1 MRRSSLHLARVFAPV
16 FAAAV
21 AAGCANA
28 YAPLGGPPDRE
39 PPYVVATE
47 PEAMSVVPDWKGP
60 VVIRFNER
68 ISERGIQQSVTV
80 SPETGEVEVKKGRRE
95 LRISLKGGW
104 QPGRIYRIVV
114 HPVVQDLFGN
124 KRLDPVDLVF
134 STGAPIPATTL
145 AGEVLDRI
153 TGKPVRD
160 ARVEA
165 VHLADSAIYVA
176 VTDTAGLFALRHI
189 PSGEYTVRAFVD
201 QIPNRQ
207 ADFTEP
213 FDSADVSMGAADTTV
228 VQFALLPGDTT
239 AARVTSASA
248 PDSTHVRIR
257 LDDYLDP
264 TVPLDSV
271 RVELYVLPDTSFAG
285 TAEAMHG
292 HEFQA
297 LVASR
302 KAASDS
308 AAAPDSAAARGT
320 AGAPDAVRDAAGRD
334 LAAAGDSAAAGAG
347 PAAGAPADTAL
358 LPVREFVAVPAA
370 PLPPETR
377 FLVRVEG
384 IRNIHGLSGGGGSAE
399 FTTPARPAPK
409 DTTGADTIPGGAR
422 PDTIPAATRP
432 DTLPPAARPDTIP
445 PGPRPDSILP
455 AAGPGSTG
463 PAARPDTL
471 RSSGRPIHRRP

>member
-1 MRRSSLHLARVFAPV
+1 MRRSRLYLARIFAPV
-16 FAAAV
+16 LAAAV
-21 AAGCANA
+21 VAGCANE

-68 ISERGIQQSVTV
+68 ISERGIQQAVTV
-80 SPETGEVEVKKGRRE
+80 SPETGEVQVKKGRRE

-124 KRLDPVDLVF
+124 TRPDPVDLVF
-134 STGAPIPATTL
+134 STGAPIPGTTL
-145 AGEVLDRI
+145 AGQVLDRI

-165 VHLADSAIYVA
+165 VHLADSTTYVA

-189 PSGEYTVRAFVD
+189 PSGEYTVRAYVD

-207 ADFTEP
+207 IDFPEP
-213 FDSADVSMGAADTTV
+213 FHSAEVSIGAADTAV
-228 VQFALLPGDTT
+228 VQFALLSQDTT

-264 TVPLDSV
+264 EVPLDGI

-285 TAEAMHG
+285 TAKAMHV
-292 HEFQA
+292 HEFEA
-297 LVASR
+297 LVARR
-302 KAASDS
+302 KAAEDS
-308 AAAPDSAAARGT
+308 IAARDSTAAPDAAARGSGT
-320 AGAPDAVRDAAGRD
+320 ARDSTAVRSAAGAPDAARGLVEGTGRAEAAT
-334 LAAAGDSAAAGAG
+334 AQ
-347 PAAGAPADTAL
+347 ADTAR
-358 LPVREFVAVPAA
+358 LPSREFVAVPAT

-384 IRNIHGLSGGGGSAE
+384 VRNIHGLDGGGGTAE
-399 FTTPARPAPK
+399 FTTPARPAPR
-409 DTTGADTIPGGAR
+409 DMTAAPADSIPAAAR
-422 PDTIPAATRP
+422 PDTI
-432 DTLPPAARPDTIP
+432 PPAARPDTIP
-445 PGPRPDSILP
+445 P
-455 AAGPGSTG
+455 
-463 PAARPDTL
+463 AARPDTV
-471 RSSGRPIHRRP
+471 RSSGRPIPRRR

>member
-1 MRRSSLHLARVFAPV
+1 MTRSKLLPAKVFASLV
-16 FAAAV
+16 LGAV
-21 AAGCANA
+21 AAGCARE

-47 PEAMSVVPDWKGP
+47 PEAMSVVPEWKGP

-68 ISERGIQQSVTV
+68 ISERGIQQAVTV

-124 KRLDPVDLVF
+124 TRPEPVDLVF
-134 STGAPIPATTL
+134 STGAPIPGTTL
-145 AGEVLDRI
+145 AGQVLDRI

-165 VHLADSAIYVA
+165 VLLADSTTYVA

-201 QIPNRQ
+201 RIPNRQ
-207 ADFTEP
+207 VDFPEP
-213 FDSADVSMGAADTTV
+213 FHSAEISIGAADTAV
-228 VQFALLPGDTT
+228 VQLALLPGDST

-264 TVPLDSV
+264 MIPLDGV

-285 TAEAMHG
+285 TAKAMHG
-292 HEFQA
+292 HEFEA
-297 LVASR
+297 LVAGR

-308 AAAPDSAAARGT
+308 AARDS
-320 AGAPDAVRDAAGRD
+320 AGAPDPARDR
-334 LAAAGDSAAAGAG
+334 AAGAG
-347 PAAGAPADTAL
+347 PATAADAPADTVL
-358 LPVREFVAVPAA
+358 LPVREFIAVPAT

-384 IRNIHGLSGGGGSAE
+384 VRNIHGLDGGGGTAE

-409 DTTGADTIPGGAR
+409 DTTTAADSIPG
-422 PDTIPAATRP
+422 
-432 DTLPPAARPDTIP
+432 AARSDTV
-445 PGPRPDSILP
+445 P
-455 AAGPGSTG
+455 A
-463 PAARPDTL
+463 AARPDTL
-471 RSSGRPIHRRP
+471 IPGTRPDTVGSSPGPIPRRR